1 MKYKCIIFDC
11 DGVLVDSEE
20 ISSKILI
27 DMANFLGA
35 EIDMEY
41 ADINFTGK
49 SLESVFV
56 QIEKLAGKKLPENH
70 ERDYRNRTFKAFKS
84 ELKPIKGI
92 HSLLNKISVPYC
104 VASNGPTEKIR
115 LNLSVTNLLDKFEN
129 KIFSAY
135 AVKSWKPDPELFLFA
150 ANKMGFAPSDCVVIE
165 DSIAGII
172 AAKKGGFDVFGYAKP
187 NNHEEFE
194 KEGAKVFFEMETLI
208 DLLNKE

>member
-172 AAKKGGFDVFGYAKP
+172 AAKKGGFDVFGNAKP

>member
-20 ISSKILI
+20 ISIKILI
-27 DMANFLGA
+27 DMANSLGV
-35 EIDMEY
+35 EIDMAY

-49 SLESVFV
+49 SLESVFIH
-56 QIEKLAGKKLPENH
+56 IEKLAGKKFHENH
-70 ERDYRNRTFKAFKS
+70 ERDYRDRTFKAFKS
-84 ELKPIKGI
+84 ELKPIQGI
-92 HSLLNKISVPYC
+92 HSLLNEISVPYC
-104 VASNGPTEKIR
+104 VASNGPIEKIR
-115 LNLSVTNLLDKFEN
+115 LNLSITNLLDKFQN

-135 AVKSWKPDPELFLFA
+135 TIKSWKPDPELFLHA
-150 ANKMGFAPSDCVVIE
+150 ANKMGFDPSDCVVIE

-187 NNHEEFE
+187 SNHEAFE

-208 DLLNKE
+208 DLLNKA

>member
-27 DMANFLGA
+27 EMANALGI

-49 SLESVFV
+49 SLESVFLH
-56 QIEKLAGKKLPENH
+56 IEQLAGNKFPKNH
-70 ERDYRNRTFKAFKS
+70 EEDYRNRTFKAFKS
-84 ELKPIKGI
+84 ELNPIKGI
-92 HSLLNKISVPYC
+92 HKVLNEISVPYC
-104 VASNGPTEKIR
+104 VASNGPTDKMR
-115 LNLSVTNLLDKFEN
+115 LNLSITNLLDKFEN
-129 KIFSAY
+129 KMFSAY
-135 AVKSWKPDPELFLFA
+135 EIKRWKPDPELFLHA
-150 ANKMGFAPSDCVVIE
+150 AKTMGFAPSDCAVIE

-172 AAKKGGFDVFGYAKP
+172 AARKGGFDVYGYAKTS
-187 NNHEEFE
+187 NQEEFE

-208 DLLNKE
+208 DLLAKE